1 MFSLRNRT
9 SLLAILFVFPYSA
22 QAQNADNCSQRSII
36 VNVRDQKGQLVVW
49 LQPASFQASLS
60 GHQVKVVSDRVL
72 TTSPRIVLLV
82 DISGSINSSN
92 HSLAVT
98 KFLAE
103 EFVAASTTSRI
114 ALVLFSDHIVD
125 TLDFDRKPS
134 DMLQRLAGVTDG
146 DGKTALL
153 DSLAY
158 SGNLFHTREP
168 GDAIYVITDA
178 VDNRSKLHEKDVE
191 HELLSR
197 GIRLFSFVLSDPS
210 FVTIEEEASFADFKN
225 LTEGTGGSS
234 MNPSL
239 DQSARE
245 SQQLDASLRHLYDMM
260 RNFYELE
267 VELPHEPKAGQ
278 RWKLNIVDSNG
289 KKRKDVELTYPRS
302 LLGCGSS

>member
-1 MFSLRNRT
+1 MFSFRNKT
-9 SLLAILFVFPYSA
+9 SVLAILFVFPYSA

-36 VNVRDQKGQLVVW
+36 VNVRDQKGKLVAW
-49 LQPASFQASLS
+49 LQPTSFQASFR

-82 DISGSINSSN
+82 DISESINSSN

-103 EFVAASTTSRI
+103 NFVAGSTTSRI

-134 DMLQRLAGVTDG
+134 EMFQRLASVTDG

-158 SGNLFHTREP
+158 SAKLFHTREP
-168 GDAIYVITDA
+168 GDTIYVITDA
-178 VDNRSKLHEKDVE
+178 VDNRSKLHERDIE

-197 GIRLFSFVLSDPS
+197 GIRLFSFVFSDPS
-210 FVTIEEEASFADFKN
+210 FVTVEEGASVADFKK
-225 LTEGTGGSS
+225 LTEETGGSS

-245 SQQLDASLRHLYDMM
+245 SQQMDASLRHLYDMM

-267 VELPHEPKAGQ
+267 VEVPHEPKTEQ
-278 RWKLNIVDSNG
+278 RWELKVVDSNG